1 MVFVSLILLLGSNA
15 FMEFTTSGLENPLS
29 FAVIG
34 TYITLLLR
42 FSVTP
47 PRAFQSCVI
56 GVTLAAALLTRMD
69 LAILVLIPTLG
80 FVWHHRRSARQ
91 IIVMMTGAI
100 VPLLVWLTWSW
111 VTYASILPN
120 TFAAKRNLDIPLME
134 ILHQGVFYVL
144 FGSRWDVGTAFVI
157 ILGVLAGALR
167 RGTTRWFAA
176 GVILYLTYAVANGGD
191 FMAGRFLAVP
201 AYVCV
206 FLIVCQQD
214 VWATVT
220 ARGFSWIRNQNS
232 KVQSALA
239 MMLCLLILGIAAGLA
254 FGRGIPVSITAP
266 HNQRWDFQNSD
277 YSHGIADERGVW
289 VSWAH
294 RSLWDLLN
302 KSAPPGST
310 PTSLKD
316 ADVTAPLSS
325 ISNLAN
331 NWPTRMVGDHVP
343 NSVEAV
349 GAVIGTWGIEM
360 GPKFHIVDTSA
371 LTDRFLADQPFVGQN
386 YDWRIGHFGRSLP
399 AGYLD
404 AIKFDNPYLLA
415 NPKDARHLEDLWSRI
430 KPSPQN

>member
-1 MVFVSLILLLGSNA
+1 
-15 FMEFTTSGLENPLS
+15 
-29 FAVIG
+29 
-34 TYITLLLR
+34 
-42 FSVTP
+42 
-47 PRAFQSCVI
+47 
-56 GVTLAAALLTRMD
+56 
-69 LAILVLIPTLG
+69 
-80 FVWHHRRSARQ
+80 
-91 IIVMMTGAI
+91 
-100 VPLLVWLTWSW
+100 
-111 VTYASILPN
+111 
-120 TFAAKRNLDIPLME
+120 
-134 ILHQGVFYVL
+134 
-144 FGSRWDVGTAFVI
+144 
-157 ILGVLAGALR
+157 
-167 RGTTRWFAA
+167 
-176 GVILYLTYAVANGGD
+176 
-191 FMAGRFLAVP
+191 
-201 AYVCV
+201 
-206 FLIVCQQD
+206 
-214 VWATVT
+214 
-220 ARGFSWIRNQNS
+220 
-232 KVQSALA
+232 